1 MRDFVQGWGLTI
13 VLLVTIGVVFFA
25 AWLHLAAELRWVRA
39 LTDYL
44 GTELVSGGRG
54 KKPASLAV
62 NAVRDE
68 VNAVVVSSDP
78 VWSQQQVRSWEMRS
92 QRLEP
97 AQVFWIDLL
106 RSLGLLGTVLGLGL
120 SMTMTG
126 ADVTKLLEPLALAV
140 WTTVAGL
147 ALSIVLSALYGM
159 KLTVWADACAK
170 NLEAWDR
177 RRQEVVSAAEGREA
191 RARVAPELA
200 P

>member
-1 MRDFVQGWGLTI
+1 M
-13 VLLVTIGVVFFA
+13 LVAIGVVFFA
-25 AWLHLAAELRWVRA
+25 AWAHLAAELRWVRE
-39 LTDYL
+39 LTDTL
-44 GTELVSGGRG
+44 GSELVSAARG
-54 KKPASLAV
+54 KRPKPASLAMS
-62 NAVRDE
+62 AVRDE

-78 VWSQQQVRSWEMRS
+78 VWAQRQVRSWEMRS

-120 SMTMTG
+120 SMTMAG
-126 ADVTKLLEPLALAV
+126 ADVTRLLDPLALAV

-177 RRQEVVSAAEGREA
+177 RRQEDARSGAAGAVIAAGAGNADA
-191 RARVAPELA
+191 RRELA
-200 P
+200 EPPL

>member
-13 VLLVTIGVVFFA
+13 VMLAAIGVVFVA
-25 AWLHLAAELRWVRA
+25 AWWHLAMELRWVRA
-39 LTDYL
+39 LTDHL
-44 GTELVSGGRG
+44 GSELVHATRKG
-54 KKPASLAV
+54 PASLALA
-62 NAVRDE
+62 AVRDE

-78 VWSQQQVRSWEMRS
+78 VWAQRQVRSWEMRA

-126 ADVTKLLEPLALAV
+126 GDVTKLLDPLALAV

-147 ALSIVLSALYGM
+147 AFSIVLSAMFGM
-159 KLTVWADACAK
+159 KLTVWADACDK
-170 NLEAWDR
+170 NIEAWDE
-177 RRQEVVSAAEGREA
+177 RRQKEAARE
-191 RARVAPELA
+191 RAA
-200 P
+200 

>member
-13 VLLVTIGVVFFA
+13 VMLAAIALVFVA
-25 AWLHLAAELRWVRA
+25 AWAHLATELRWVRA

-44 GTELVSGGRG
+44 GSELVGGQDKSPHKASG
-54 KKPASLAV
+54 SLTLEAL
-62 NAVRDE
+62 RDE

-78 VWSQQQVRSWEMRS
+78 VWAQRQVRSWEMRA

-106 RSLGLLGTVLGLGL
+106 RSLGLLGTVLGLGM
-120 SMTMTG
+120 SMTLSG
-126 ADVTKLLEPLALAV
+126 SDVAKLLDPLALAV

-159 KLTVWADACAK
+159 KLTVWSDACAK

-177 RRQEVVSAAEGREA
+177 RRRQDRE
-191 RARVAPELA
+191 PT

>member
-13 VLLVTIGVVFFA
+13 VMLAAIALVFVA
-25 AWLHLAAELRWVRA
+25 AWVHLARELRWVRA

-44 GTELVSGGRG
+44 GSELVGVGRTRG
-54 KKPASLAV
+54 SLEV
-62 NAVRDE
+62 EGIRDE
-68 VNAVVVSSDP
+68 VNAVLVSSDA
-78 VWSQQQVRSWEMRS
+78 VWAQRQVRSWEMRT

-97 AQVFWIDLL
+97 ALVFWIDLL

-120 SMTMTG
+120 SLTMS
-126 ADVTKLLEPLALAV
+126 AAAVEQLLEPLALAV

-147 ALSIVLSALYGM
+147 ALSIALSALYGM

-177 RRQEVVSAAEGREA
+177 KRREVSVAEAEA
-191 RARVAPELA
+191 
-200 P
+200 

>member
-13 VLLVTIGVVFFA
+13 VMLAAIALVFMA
-25 AWLHLAAELRWVRA
+25 AWVHLARELRWVRA

-44 GTELVSGGRG
+44 GSELVGVGRTRG
-54 KKPASLAV
+54 SLEV
-62 NAVRDE
+62 EGIRDE
-68 VNAVVVSSDP
+68 VNAVVVSSDA
-78 VWSQQQVRSWEMRS
+78 VWAQRQVRSWEMRA

-97 AQVFWIDLL
+97 ALVFWIDLL

-120 SMTMTG
+120 SLTMSG
-126 ADVTKLLEPLALAV
+126 AAVEQLLEPLALAV

-147 ALSIVLSALYGM
+147 ALSIALSALYGM

-177 RRQEVVSAAEGREA
+177 KRREPAAA
-191 RARVAPELA
+191 AADA
-200 P
+200 